1 MRLRRAL
8 HNSPSSSLQLFDK
21 LVAFNPR
28 EQSQAAALPLLELAA
43 SHSGNKGELLKAMAV
58 CHILNRQ
65 YGLQQPPHKTPKDL
79 AGTLRVLVGGEE
91 RWNELLPQPARN
103 APIHFWRL
111 GARALSSKA
120 EFDTL
125 AASKTQLAFILRLFS
140 DADGEEK
147 WLRNTPRGRCSV
159 SSSRGPPTATRRR
172 PRRRCPPRR
181 SCGLPTFPP

>member
-91 RWNELLPQPARN
+91 RWN

-147 WLRNTPRGRCSV
+147 LHVLLAKKHTKREVLRVLLKRPADGGARVPQEGKGGGRW
-159 SSSRGPPTATRRR
+159 A
-172 PRRRCPPRR
+172 
-181 SCGLPTFPP
+181 